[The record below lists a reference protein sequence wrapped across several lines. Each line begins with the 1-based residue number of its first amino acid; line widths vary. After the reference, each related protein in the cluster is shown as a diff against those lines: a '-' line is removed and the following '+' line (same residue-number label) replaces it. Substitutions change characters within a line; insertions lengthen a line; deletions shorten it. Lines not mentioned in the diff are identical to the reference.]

1 MMRGLRRAAALVALV
16 VSMTSCATEIVGPL
30 ETTTT
35 PDATTTTVPAPLPD
49 DIDTLLDELVVLA
62 SGLGDL
68 VAEGEKEEA
77 RRRLD
82 RAEQVW
88 ERIQPLII
96 ESGVDLL
103 DETGAVVDLVRTA
116 VRRTRPA
123 DGDKA
128 MRFAIEL
135 RDSAAAL
142 P

>member
-1 MMRGLRRAAALVALV
+1 MIRGLSRSAVLVVLVA
-16 VSMTSCATEIVGPL
+16 SMTSCATEIVGPL
-30 ETTTT
+30 ETTT
-35 PDATTTTVPAPLPD
+35 PDATTTTVPAPLPG
-49 DIDTLLDELVVLA
+49 DIDALLDELVVLA

-142 P
+142 L

>member
-1 MMRGLRRAAALVALV
+1 MIRGLRRSAALLALVA
-16 VSMTSCATEIVGPL
+16 STTSCATEIVGPL
-30 ETTTT
+30 DTTT
-35 PDATTTTVPAPLPD
+35 PDATTTTSPAPLPG
-49 DIDTLLDELVVLA
+49 DINALLDELVVLA

-68 VAEGEKEEA
+68 VAEGEREEA

-142 P
+142 L

>member
-1 MMRGLRRAAALVALV
+1 MIRGLSRSAVLVVLVA
-16 VSMTSCATEIVGPL
+16 SMTSCATEIVGPL
-30 ETTTT
+30 ETTT
-35 PDATTTTVPAPLPD
+35 PDATTTTVPAPLPG
-49 DIDTLLDELVVLA
+49 DINALLDELVVLA

-142 P
+142 L

>member
-1 MMRGLRRAAALVALV
+1 MIRGLSRSAVLVVLVA
-16 VSMTSCATEIVGPL
+16 SMTSCATEIVGPL
-30 ETTTT
+30 ETTT
-35 PDATTTTVPAPLPD
+35 PDATTTTTVPAPLPG
-49 DIDTLLDELVVLA
+49 DINALLDELVVLA

-142 P
+142 L